1 MAVAALGEN
10 MKKVWGRSANSM
22 RVMSTLH
29 DIGHV
34 KPILPLS
41 NR

>member
-10 MKKVWGRSANSM
+10 MKKLWGRSANSM
-22 RVMSTLH
+22 WLMSRLH

-34 KPILPLS
+34 KPILPL
-41 NR
+41 